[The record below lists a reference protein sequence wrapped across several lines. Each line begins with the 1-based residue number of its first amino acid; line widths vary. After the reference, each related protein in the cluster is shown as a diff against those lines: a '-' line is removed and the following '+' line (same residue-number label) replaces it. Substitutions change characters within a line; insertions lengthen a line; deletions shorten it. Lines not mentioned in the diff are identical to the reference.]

1 MTNSIAGYYINE
13 LDGWKEILDFNMER
27 IDELYEEVREM
38 LSSNTI
44 INLAKKVEY
53 HLNQLHASKENLAK
67 LHFKLNEYERK
78 FYPEQRAI
86 TNDSITKE
94 MKAYQQQLRREMH
107 QLEKEYVDVKYD
119 CDRFLADTITAQNS
133 KPNNNSIHNNK

>member
-13 LDGWKEILDFNMER
+13 LEGWKEILDFNMEN
-27 IDELYEEVREM
+27 IDEMYKEVKEILR
-38 LSSNTI
+38 SNTI
-44 INLAKKVEY
+44 INLAEKVQY
-53 HLNQLHASKENLAK
+53 HLSQLQASKENLAK
-67 LHFKLNEYERK
+67 LHSKLNEYEKK
-78 FYPEQRAI
+78 FYPEQRAV
-86 TNDSITKE
+86 TNDSITKG

-133 KPNNNSIHNNK
+133 KTEK